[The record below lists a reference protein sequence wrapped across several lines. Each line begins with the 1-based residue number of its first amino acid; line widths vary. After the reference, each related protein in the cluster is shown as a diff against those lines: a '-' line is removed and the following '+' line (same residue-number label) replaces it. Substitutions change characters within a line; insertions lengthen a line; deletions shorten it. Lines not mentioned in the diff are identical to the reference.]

1 MTTAFDLHLTE
12 EQRELYDRTRELA
25 ATSLAEIARAGTP
38 GRVNRPLIEALAE
51 HGLLPRL
58 FEDGA
63 ISAIEL
69 CLIREALARDVHGGR
84 DRVRGSGTRDVSD
97 PPGRRRVG
105 KGRVDPSGRRRQRR
119 RRLRAHRTR
128 RGLGRRRARVDGR
141 TGSAAATG

>member
-1 MTTAFDLHLTE
+1 MTTAFDLHLTD

-25 ATSLAEIARAGTP
+25 ATSLAEIAPAGTP

-69 CLIREALARDVHGGR
+69 CLIREALARECTEAETAFAVQGLG
-84 DRVRGSGTRDVSD
+84 DVSH

-105 KGRVDPSGRRRQRR
+105 KGRVGPAGRRRQRR

-128 RGLGRRRARVDGR
+128 RGLGCLRARVDGR
-141 TGSAAATG
+141 TGW